1 MQKQEQD
8 HLDHQPE
15 VGFWSRSP
23 FQKISVTSSVYEIGC
38 PTTMLIFCPLPLADL
53 STLDSYEEDDND
65 NENEG
70 IQKEAAS
77 KLALKV

>member
-1 MQKQEQD
+1 
-8 HLDHQPE
+8 
-15 VGFWSRSP
+15 
-23 FQKISVTSSVYEIGC
+23 
-38 PTTMLIFCPLPLADL
+38 MLFFCPLPLADL
-53 STLDSYEEDDND
+53 STPDSYEEDDYD